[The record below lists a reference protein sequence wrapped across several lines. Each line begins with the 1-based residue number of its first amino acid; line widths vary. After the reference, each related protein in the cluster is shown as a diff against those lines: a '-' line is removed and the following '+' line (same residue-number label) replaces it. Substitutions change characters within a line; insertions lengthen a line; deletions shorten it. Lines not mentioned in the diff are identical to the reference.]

1 MRELHYIIR
10 SIFFVFLPNIN
21 AIVKGY
27 PSDQVLYYFSLPN
40 NPSGSVEE
48 LHKFFSEFQSRV
60 LEKEK
65 ILQEVI
71 SCDMWKN
78 VILFIVINF
87 VFSLAWCKLFWK
99 RFFFS
104 YCAKH
109 TFTAKHTDVEWKK
122 VYFMII
128 QLFLLEWSQTTEIVQ
143 RSAKA

>member
-48 LHKFFSEFQSRV
+48 LYKNFSEFQSRV

-65 ILQEVI
+65 TLQEVNQL
-71 SCDMWKN
+71 WHVKKRY
-78 VILFIVINF
+78 F
-87 VFSLAWCKLFWK
+87 VYRNQFCI
-99 RFFFS
+99 
-104 YCAKH
+104 
-109 TFTAKHTDVEWKK
+109 FTCV
-122 VYFMII
+122 M
-128 QLFLLEWSQTTEIVQ
+128 
-143 RSAKA
+143 

>member
-48 LHKFFSEFQSRV
+48 LHKFLSEFQSRV

-65 ILQEVI
+65 ILQEVNQL
-71 SCDMWKN
+71 WHVKKGY
-78 VILFIVINF
+78 F
-87 VFSLAWCKLFWK
+87 VHRNQFCI
-99 RFFFS
+99 
-104 YCAKH
+104 
-109 TFTAKHTDVEWKK
+109 FTCV
-122 VYFMII
+122 M
-128 QLFLLEWSQTTEIVQ
+128 
-143 RSAKA
+143 